1 MWSSHAVAPLA
12 CAGPSRDLMSW
23 RNVVAFSLTWLVCL
37 AEAANANC
45 AMNTTGVN
53 FGPYAV
59 PVQRNDVLSSGT
71 VTLACDVN
79 SVGLGYKM
87 KLTSNAYMTNG
98 RDQLFYTLYSDSG
111 RVIPWSSSFE
121 AQGVTSANTVV
132 TIYGK
137 IPVNQSTI
145 SPGAY
150 SDLVT
155 VHVVF

>member
-1 MWSSHAVAPLA
+1 MWSSRAVSHTPSG
-12 CAGPSRDLMSW
+12 GPGLMTW
-23 RNVVAFSLTWLVCL
+23 KNVVAFSLAWLVCL

-45 AMNTTGVN
+45 AMNTSGVN

-87 KLTSNAYMTNG
+87 KLTSNTYMTNG
-98 RDQLFYTLYSDSG
+98 RDQLFYSLYSDSG
-111 RVIPWSSSFE
+111 RTNLWTSNFE

-137 IPVNQSTI
+137 IPANQSTI

-150 SDLVT
+150 SDTVT